1 MISRKKQARI
11 AGLLYLMLLPTGIFS
26 LIYVPSTLI
35 VFGDA
40 AATIQNIEASELLYR
55 SGIYVGLL
63 SNLIYLLVALALYR
77 LLKDVSEKQAT
88 LMVAF
93 VVLGVAA
100 SFANSFNQLAVL
112 VILGKPEFLSAFDS
126 AQLEG
131 VAYLFIRLQ
140 SHGNQIIQIF
150 WGLWLIDTAA
160 AATIQNIGASE
171 LLYRSG
177 IYVGLLSNLIY
188 LLVALALYRLLKD
201 VSEKQATLM
210 VAFVVLG
217 VAASFANSFNQLA
230 VLVILGKPEFLSA
243 FDSAQLEGVAYLF
256 IRLQSHGNQIIQ
268 IFWGLWLIPM
278 GILVYRSGFIPKIIG
293 VSLWFAAFA
302 YLMSNFTF
310 LLLPQYIAALSPIIT
325 GLEMLE
331 LPIILWLVIVGTRTP
346 PGEAS

>member
-55 SGIYVGLL
+55 SGIYIGLL

-77 LLKDVSEKQAT
+77 LLKDVSKNQAT

-93 VVLGVAA
+93 VVLAVA
-100 SFANSFNQLAVL
+100 V
-112 VILGKPEFLSAFDS
+112 
-126 AQLEG
+126 
-131 VAYLFIRLQ
+131 
-140 SHGNQIIQIF
+140 
-150 WGLWLIDTAA
+150 
-160 AATIQNIGASE
+160 
-171 LLYRSG
+171 
-177 IYVGLLSNLIY
+177 
-188 LLVALALYRLLKD
+188 
-201 VSEKQATLM
+201 
-210 VAFVVLG
+210 
-217 VAASFANSFNQLA
+217 SFANSFNQLA

-310 LLLPQYIAALSPIIT
+310 LLLPQYKAALSPIIT